1 LIERVN
7 KIEGRDSMQKDLGAK
22 RPVKVVLA
30 DDRTLFRQGLAGLLA
45 SYGGIEMV
53 GQTENDQEAIALT
66 RKQHPNVV
74 IMQVQLPIERAKKAL
89 EQIREVSPPPKV
101 ILVAMFDDASYVQD
115 FLKLGVSAYLLK
127 SASIEQLIGAIRA
140 AAFDPTGQ
148 NVIVGIPRETLGRA
162 EDGSGGVLSAREM
175 EILLLAARGLS
186 NREIASRIGLS
197 ASTVKRHLSTAY
209 EKMNVHSRGAATRKA
224 LSENWITIRDVTQY
238 EEEGSDPRGE

>member
-1 LIERVN
+1 
-7 KIEGRDSMQKDLGAK
+7 MQEEDRSSAG
-22 RPVKVVLA
+22 PIKVVLA

-45 SYGGIEMV
+45 SYGGIELA
-53 GQTENDQEAIALT
+53 GQTENEQEAIALA
-66 RKQHPNVV
+66 RKHNPNVV

-89 EQIREVSPPPKV
+89 KQIREVSSPPPKIV
-101 ILVAMFDDASYVQD
+101 LVAMFDDPSYVQE

-140 AAFDPTGQ
+140 AALDPVGE
-148 NVIVGIPRETLGRA
+148 NVIVGIPRETLAQA

-186 NREIASRIGLS
+186 NRQIALRIALS
-197 ASTVKRHLSTAY
+197 ESTVKRHLSNAY

-224 LSENWITIRDVTQY
+224 LSENWITIREVTQD
-238 EEEGSDPRGE
+238 EEEADPLAESEL